1 MSEML
6 QSMEKNFF
14 VWLKSNITT
23 FAMEEMKATYKI
35 INTMLLQKKVLPMPL
50 CAVKEASLITKAI
63 KQLGNVFANKKLR
76 GSAVKLLNTYAKY
89 LKEKNSRSQEDV
101 VEVQNNWLRYNYN
114 NAQSFARTYP
124 AYCCIDGVKY
134 EGKNWARILIA
145 LIEHEISNNNPRLQ
159 VLYENS
165 LSGSKNAQPFFLKE
179 KLEKINCDELSNGY
193 WVNINYGIPALV
205 NLIVTFSLHCGYKQS
220 QIILYGIPKTIV
232 REEREANKKAKSTD
246 GQFPDAENSEEAMAE
261 KKPTRYLTTISQILT
276 EKFPKGYRIG
286 SAIDMMK
293 MRNYYKEM
301 MGSEL
306 TVKKEILENK
316 IKSCGIE
323 YGGKI
328 YVPQAMLK
336 EEVKEKIFAYI
347 TACFAKGKSTVYYQ
361 ALYQEFDE
369 DLSKSNIYTP
379 DMLKTYLAYF
389 LSDYYYMGRSYLAPS
404 MQAVIDP
411 IEEVRQVLI
420 DFDAPMEVDNLCTT
434 LSHISRNRILTI
446 LGNNGEFVRNSKGA
460 YFYADCLKL
469 TSEELEGIADIIRV
483 TVSEHKFMSGTELY
497 EAIRQ
502 KYPETFEKNAAYS
515 LIGWR
520 DSLKYRLSK
529 HFSFMGNIISR
540 HKAALSMSDVFANF
554 AKTQK
559 HFTLDELDKFA
570 ESLSSNGAGGYI
582 SAIYPHVVRIS
593 YKEFVPKNE
602 VHFKVKQTDA
612 ALARLCKG
620 NYMPLCAV
628 SESGI
633 LPDASHPWTVYLLE
647 QYVAFYSK
655 DFYLQH
661 GGFGKNNATGAM
673 VKRIFWL
680 ETYDDFI
687 TEVLATEDLP
697 LEKQAA
703 LNYLAEHGYIA
714 RRTYTN
720 LETLLINARAKRNQ
734 KKEIN

>member
-14 VWLKSNITT
+14 VWSKSVFTPFI
-23 FAMEEMKATYKI
+23 FEEMKASYKI
-35 INTMLLQKKVLPMPL
+35 INTILLQKKALPVSL
-50 CAVKEASLITKAI
+50 CAVTDLNQITKAI
-63 KQLGNVFANKKLR
+63 KQLNSVFANKKLR
-76 GSAVKLLNTYAKY
+76 GSAAKLLNAYAKY
-89 LKEKNSRSQEDV
+89 LKEKNSRGKEDV
-101 VEVQNNWLRYNYN
+101 VEVQKNWLRYNFN
-114 NAQSFARTYP
+114 NAQSFVRTYP

-134 EGKNWARILIA
+134 EGKNWARILVA
-145 LIEHEISNNNPRLQ
+145 LVEHEISNNNSKLQ
-159 VLYENS
+159 PLYEKS
-165 LSGSKNAQPFFLKE
+165 LSGSKNGQPFFLKE

-193 WVNINYGIPALV
+193 WVNINYGIPTLV
-205 NLIVTFSLHCGYKQS
+205 NLIVTFSLYCGYKQS
-220 QIILYGIPKTIV
+220 QIILYGIPKAIV
-232 REEREANKKAKSTD
+232 REKREANKKIQTTNGELS
-246 GQFPDAENSEEAMAE
+246 DAENIEEAMAS
-261 KKPTRYLTTISQILT
+261 KQSTRYLTTISQILT

-301 MGSEL
+301 TGNEL

-323 YGGKI
+323 YGSKI
-328 YVPQAMLK
+328 YVPQTMLK

-347 TACFAKGKSTVYYQ
+347 TECFAKGKSTVYYE
-361 ALYQEFDE
+361 ALYQEFSE
-369 DLSKSNIYTP
+369 DLSKSNLYTP

-411 IEEVRQVLI
+411 VEEVRQVLI
-420 DFDAPMEVDNLCTT
+420 DSDAPMEVDNLCAT

-446 LGNNGEFVRNSKGA
+446 LSTNGEFVRNSKGA

-469 TSEELEGIADIIRV
+469 TKEELEGIADIIRA
-483 TVSEHKFMSGTELY
+483 TVSEQKFMSGTELY
-497 EAIRQ
+497 EAIRH

-520 DSLKYRLSK
+520 DALKYKLSK

-540 HKAALSMSDVFANF
+540 HKAALSMSDVFANY
-554 AKTQK
+554 AKTQR

-582 SAIYPHVVRIS
+582 SAVYPHVVRIS
-593 YKEFVPKNE
+593 YRDFVPKNE

-633 LPDASHPWTVYLLE
+633 LPDASYPWTVYLLE

-673 VKRIFWL
+673 VKRTFWL
-680 ETYDDFI
+680 ETFDDFI
-687 TEVLATEDLP
+687 TEVLAAADVP

-734 KKEIN
+734 KKESN